1 MGSLEVPSGPRLT
14 TMSYCILGCP
24 EYGMTNASNF
34 KWGFTPDRNPKRG
47 NKKMGNN
54 IDIDLCKS
62 ANAKKNRV
70 MAYLTVFSEYGMAN
84 ASIPS
89 VALPLTETPTLV
101 IGGNKICIYLCKRT
115 KFCLHITSNK

>member
-62 ANAKKNRV
+62 ANAKKIV
-70 MAYLTVFSEYGMAN
+70 SW
-84 ASIPS
+84 
-89 VALPLTETPTLV
+89 PTLQCSPNMEWPMQAFQV
-101 IGGNKICIYLCKRT
+101 WLCP
-115 KFCLHITSNK
+115 